1 LTTVL
6 LLWQEQIMDT
16 ELTQHQLDA
25 LRSYSA
31 GEVSAIEL
39 RRRLGGATYGDV
51 LRLLGAERLP
61 FPEPLSTGASSDWK

>member
-1 LTTVL
+1 
-6 LLWQEQIMDT
+6 MDT

-61 FPEPLSTGASSDWK
+61 LPRAPQHGREQRLEIARRWLFGHEL